1 MIREAYKNYAV
12 VAAMNNVTSSNLF
25 HVSGNTIMK
34 SLKKLSQIAVTNSG
48 PNNVWR
54 TYQLLP

>member
-34 SLKKLSQIAVTNSG
+34 SLKKIVTNCS
-48 PNNVWR
+48 
-54 TYQLLP
+54 Y